1 MKSCFEGY
9 LTSKCKDCEFWKNG
23 TTDKELGCACPFP
36 ISYCEAFSKECE
48 GKSGAGMRT
57 SEDKE

>member
-1 MKSCFEGY
+1 MKSCFEDY

-23 TTDKELGCACPFP
+23 TTDKEIGCACPFP

-48 GKSGAGMRT
+48 GK
-57 SEDKE
+57 K